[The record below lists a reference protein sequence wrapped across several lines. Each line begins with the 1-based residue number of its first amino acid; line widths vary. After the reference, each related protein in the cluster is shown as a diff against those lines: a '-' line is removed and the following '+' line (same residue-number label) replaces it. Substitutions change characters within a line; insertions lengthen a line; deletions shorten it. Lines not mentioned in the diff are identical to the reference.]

1 MTSWCRLSFLA
12 LLVLQET
19 VLAEYVRTK
28 KSTIAPVGA
37 EVLTVGVIGGELSY
51 LINSNNP

>member
-1 MTSWCRLSFLA
+1 MTSWSRLSFLA

>member
-1 MTSWCRLSFLA
+1 MKSWCRFCLLA
-12 LLVLQET
+12 LVVLQDM

-37 EVLTVGVIGGELSY
+37 EVLTVGVIGGE
-51 LINSNNP
+51 